1 MLGRMLGWIA
11 VLVVALVLLFFLFG
25 RDVQA
30 GLVDSRGAALP
41 SMLQPHSQV
50 RQPDRGMGE

>member
-30 GLVDSRGAALP
+30 NPDDSRGTALP
-41 SMLQPHSQV
+41 SMLQPHGQV
-50 RQPDRGMGE
+50 WQSDRGMGE